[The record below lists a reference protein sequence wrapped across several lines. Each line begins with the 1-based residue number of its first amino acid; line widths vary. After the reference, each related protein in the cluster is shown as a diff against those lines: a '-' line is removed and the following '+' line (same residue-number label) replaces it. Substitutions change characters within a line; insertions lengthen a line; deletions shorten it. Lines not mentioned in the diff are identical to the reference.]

1 MEYAPESPREL
12 LTMMASTQ
20 TQIDVFSDGVIESV
34 QRGEINPL
42 TVLIQLKAMEKAA
55 ERILKEIKPNL
66 LKEADLY
73 PEKEF
78 EFQGNKITKAEHGTK
93 YDYSKCNDTDWELY
107 DSQIKSLTTYKKE
120 REDFLKTLKG
130 PIDVLD
136 KNTGEVVT
144 LRPPTKTS
152 TSGLNVSIK

>member
-1 MEYAPESPREL
+1 MIAPESPREL

-73 PEKEF
+73 AEKEF
-78 EFQGNKITKAEHGTK
+78 EFHGNKITKTEQGTK
-93 YDYSKCNDTDWELY
+93 YDYSKCNDTEWELY
-107 DSQIKSLTTYKKE
+107 NHKKESAEASMKE
-120 REDFLKTLKG
+120 RETFLKTLQK
-130 PIDVLD
+130 PIDVVD
-136 KNTGEVVT
+136 KLTGEVIT
-144 LRPPTKTS
+144 LHPPTKKS
-152 TSGLNVSIK
+152 TSGLNVSIR